1 MGEMENIQRAE
12 NYAVN
17 KESRPAGER
26 YVSMSNALTRS
37 CHSLTL
43 TEKRIVAA
51 AISKLDSKRKPKPNE
66 APIIRLTAAEYAE
79 AFGVDSTTAY
89 QQLKSA
95 ARHLMKRSIL
105 FFHPSHVRKGKP
117 LVTTEMQW
125 LGQTTYHQ
133 NEGWV
138 ELHFWQGVVPHL
150 MGLAGNFTQYQLQQG
165 SALRSA
171 YSWRLLELLMRY
183 KKTGWTQIDI
193 DDFAVGMDATEKQRA
208 DFAKLR
214 TKIIEPAV
222 KELTEKDNW
231 VIEWKPIK
239 AGRKVVAVH
248 FAFHK
253 NPQEKL
259 PLDNESTMEDSP
271 PIDPND
277 ED

>member
-1 MGEMENIQRAE
+1 MGNIQKVE
-12 NYAVN
+12 NYAVD
-17 KESRPAGER
+17 KENRPAGER

-37 CHSLTL
+37 GHGLTL

-51 AISKLDSKRKPKPNE
+51 AVSKLDSKRQPKPNE
-66 APIIRLTAAEYAE
+66 SPVIRLTAAEYAE

-89 QQLKSA
+89 QQLESA
-95 ARHLMKRSIL
+95 SKNLYNRSIS
-105 FFHPSHVRKGKP
+105 FFDPSHTRKGKP
-117 LVTTEMQW
+117 LDVKTTMRW
-125 LGQTTYHQ
+125 VGQATYHQ

-138 ELHFWQGVVPHL
+138 ELHFWHAVVPHL

-259 PLDNESTMEDSP
+259 PLDGESPMEESLETDLENED
-271 PIDPND
+271 
-277 ED
+277 